1 MRTINDLLILN
12 DIDDYLG
19 FLNDMND
26 GYYFR
31 DNDKVY
37 YTNATDDEGFYIEDK
52 KLAKD
57 VTSSI
62 LIDVAHAVVKTVN
75 KLI

>member
-1 MRTINDLLILN
+1 MRTVNDLFILN

-19 FLNDMND
+19 FLNDMDN

-31 DNDKVY
+31 DDDNIY
-37 YTNATDDEGFYIEDK
+37 YTTATDKDGFYIEDK
-52 KLAKD
+52 KYAKN

-62 LIDVAHAVVKTVN
+62 LLDVAHAVVKTVN

>member
-12 DIDDYLG
+12 DIDDYLE
-19 FLNDMND
+19 FLNDMGD
-26 GYYFR
+26 GCYWRSEYDDR
-31 DNDKVY
+31 VY
-37 YTNATDDEGFYIEDK
+37 YATEFDDDGVALD
-52 KLAKD
+52 ARD

-62 LIDVAHAVVKTVN
+62 LLDVAHAVVKTVN